1 METPP
6 RNDSWASIPFTSTD
20 QNSQVPVIATT
31 PLRGQRRPSTP
42 RGRKS
47 SRSAKM
53 VSKLQDSEANWQ
65 LIYTIVAMARDESS
79 SLSYGDDDDDNDDYD
94 DEKSHESLENSNF
107 VSNEEAALS
116 AIRVA
121 LLNNATLRVQL
132 EEDLGG
138 VDCTDGTA
146 IYMVFSEAERCGLAA
161 DAAAAITGVASSS
174 TIGGPGGRFFR
185 AYHRHIAAYRH
196 ASRRRMA
203 TRAWRAAEGMIRV
216 AMSMPLLGWC
226 LQVAEWLTDVCICI
240 ILAIVA
246 VLLPS
251 RLLRCGDS
259 VLKACLGTDATSLND
274 ERRLGLAYVLRQEQL
289 LRQQQGSRT
298 ATGRNQQPTQSS
310 RRVLRGVASRCF
322 ELCSDFDDIF
332 DADAV

>member
-1 METPP
+1 MKTPP
-6 RNDSWASIPFTSTD
+6 RNDSWASIPFTSSD
-20 QNSQVPVIATT
+20 QNSEVPVIPTT

-79 SLSYGDDDDDNDDYD
+79 SLSCGDDDD
-94 DEKSHESLENSNF
+94 DEKSHEQLENSNF
-107 VSNEEAALS
+107 VSNEEAALR

-121 LLNNATLRVQL
+121 LLNNAALQVQL

-146 IYMVFSEAERCGLAA
+146 IFVVFSEAERCGLAA
-161 DAAAAITGVASSS
+161 DAAAAMTGVASSSTS

-185 AYHRHIAAYRH
+185 AYHKHIAAYRH

-203 TRAWRAAEGMIRV
+203 TRAWRAAEGMVRV
-216 AMSMPLLGWC
+216 AMSMPLLGSC
-226 LQVAEWLTDVCICI
+226 LQAAEWFTDVCICV
-240 ILAIVA
+240 ILAIA
-246 VLLPS
+246 AALLPS

-298 ATGRNQQPTQSS
+298 ATGRDQQPTQSS